1 MSVQFGLHKSVVQVS
16 MRYRQFPAKEGNI
29 LRIALVECSGLDR
42 LNIYALIK
50 MSRGIPLLAAIL
62 KEEGHEVTCYVESV
76 QRFNWQELMNY
87 DLVGFSAI
95 TCTAN
100 PTYEMIGQL
109 RSAGYKKAIVVGGPH
124 PTKLPEESLLAGADV
139 VVRHEGDRTFLQL
152 AGAMHSGGSLE
163 DILGITWKNGN
174 LVRHN
179 TDQILLTEEE
189 LSALPLPAFD
199 TIVGYEK
206 MEQTSFNCSRG
217 CPSKCRFCAVAAMF
231 GVEYRASTVEARI
244 AWLREYKERYPV
256 LWQENVIFFSDDNF
270 FGSLRTKVITV
281 EFLKQMVAQDLVP
294 PKGWLCQA
302 RVTDITPEIAELMKL
317 AGCDTV
323 CLGIESADAVT
334 LKKMRKGQNPE
345 QIRSCLATLNVAGI
359 KSLAMTIAGVDTDT
373 AWSFF
378 RGIRQLWRWGIT
390 YLQILGLVL
399 LPGTEIE
406 DDFESEGRE
415 WLRDYDL
422 YNGQHVLFRP
432 KKMSRF
438 GAWLCL
444 YAIPIW
450 FYFLTSHGRGLI
462 KKHWK
467 SYRGILWIAFKQS
480 LSRFGRTIKD
490 RFVH

>member
-1 MSVQFGLHKSVVQVS
+1 MK
-16 MRYRQFPAKEGNI
+16 
-29 LRIALVECSGLDR
+29 IALVECLGPDR

-50 MSRGIPLLAAIL
+50 MSRGVPLLAAIL
-62 KEEGHEVTCYVESV
+62 KKEGHEVTCYVESV
-76 QRFNWQELMNY
+76 ERFDLWELMNY
-87 DLVGFSAI
+87 DLVGFSI
-95 TCTAN
+95 ISCTAN
-100 PTYEMIGQL
+100 PTYAMIRQL
-109 RSAGYKKAIVVGGPH
+109 RSESYNGIIVVGGPH
-124 PTKLPEESLLAGADV
+124 ATVLPEESLDVGADV
-139 VVRHEGDRTFLQL
+139 VVRHEGDKTLPQL
-152 AGAMHSGGSLE
+152 VRARQNRESLANV
-163 DILGITWKNGN
+163 LGITWKDGA
-174 LVRHN
+174 VIRRIG
-179 TDQILLTEEE
+179 DQPLLTEEE

-206 MEQTSFNCSRG
+206 MEQTLFNNSRG
-217 CPSKCRFCAVAAMF
+217 CPSKCRFCAVATTF
-231 GVEYRASTVEARI
+231 GPEYRASSVEARI
-244 AWLREYKERYPV
+244 AWLREYKERYPAS
-256 LWQENVIFFSDDNF
+256 WEENVIFFSDDNF
-270 FGSLRTKVITV
+270 FGNARTRLITI
-281 EFLKQMVAQDLVP
+281 EFMEQMIACDLIP

-302 RVTDITPEIAELMKL
+302 RVTDMIPEIAELMKL
-317 AGCDTV
+317 AGCDIV

-334 LKKMRKGQNPE
+334 LKKMRKGQTPE
-345 QIRSCLATLNVAGI
+345 QIRSCLATLNAAGI
-359 KSLAMTIAGVDTDT
+359 KSLAMTIAGADTDT
-373 AWSFF
+373 ARSFF

-390 YLQILGLVL
+390 YLQVLGLVL

-450 FYFLTSHGRGLI
+450 FYFFTSHGRGLI
-462 KKHWK
+462 KEHWK

-480 LSRFGRTIKD
+480 LSRFGRTILD